1 MDKRGASKKMFKFNK
16 SETNNSYEKT
26 KKYVLNVVL
35 IFLLGIL
42 SFRFFLPYCAP
53 TKHKIENMTFSS
65 VKKLEGNDFEAFL
78 QRAEFIF
85 EKSKENPFYDSSK
98 KIVFCFHSN
107 KKFYSFLSF
116 GKSLGFAMSFGKFNV
131 IHFSETDFVNN
142 TVTGR
147 AKKYN
152 VRKLDDSAVHELTHV
167 YLSKGLSVIDFLFIP
182 GWKNEGIAECIASSS
197 SYDIKNGLE
206 NFYEDVNDKSK
217 QYEYFK
223 YRLAVSYLTK
233 KKNLS
238 YDDVLKFKHLKFKD
252 ILEEIKQYDKDV
264 VLSWLE

>member
-1 MDKRGASKKMFKFNK
+1 M
-16 SETNNSYEKT
+16 
-26 KKYVLNVVL
+26 
-35 IFLLGIL
+35 
-42 SFRFFLPYCAP
+42 
-53 TKHKIENMTFSS
+53 
-65 VKKLEGNDFEAFL
+65 
-78 QRAEFIF
+78 
-85 EKSKENPFYDSSK
+85 
-98 KIVFCFHSN
+98 
-107 KKFYSFLSF
+107 SF

-147 AKKYN
+147 SKKYN
-152 VRKLDDSAVHELTHV
+152 VRKLDDGAVHELTHV

-197 SYDIKNGLE
+197 FYDIRTGLE

-233 KKNLS
+233 KKNLT
-238 YDDVLKFKHLKFKD
+238 YDDVLKSKHLKFED